1 MWVLGALA
9 CIMVGVFCWLVSA
22 ASLNITAIDPG
33 LVTLF
38 ARIGGMLLFGI
49 AIYIIVVGGMS
60 REKMR

>member
-1 MWVLGALA
+1 
-9 CIMVGVFCWLVSA
+9 MVGVFCWLVSA